1 LKKTDVLLVQI
12 TLTTGGI
19 RKQKSTRVIVLERL
33 SSGFDNY
40 KMKKYTLVKAF
51 FSLGVTSILLTAFLL
66 ICLSKSFAQ
75 NMEMASLLI
84 TDNFTCMNNSECCE
98 RGIQL
103 GELKIPLLHIKG
115 TRINDSIVLE
125 GQIDF
130 SEGNIYISIIVG
142 QMLNN
147 EICPIEII
155 GSPAESS
162 GVFKVEVKPEQ
173 NTVLYFLALGYEPLV
188 YNLSLTN

>member
-1 LKKTDVLLVQI
+1 
-12 TLTTGGI
+12 
-19 RKQKSTRVIVLERL
+19 
-33 SSGFDNY
+33 
-40 KMKKYTLVKAF
+40 MKIILFA
-51 FSLGVTSILLTAFLL
+51 VTSLT
-66 ICLSKSFAQ
+66 IISLSKSSSK
-75 NMEMASLLI
+75 NIEMASLLF
-84 TDNFTCMNNSECCE
+84 TENFTCMDNSECCE

-115 TRINDSIVLE
+115 TQINDSIVLE

-155 GSPAESS
+155 GSLEESS
-162 GVFKVEVKPEQ
+162 GVFKVEVKPTQ
-173 NTVLYFLALGYEPLV
+173 NTVLYFQALGYEPLV
-188 YNLSLTN
+188 YNLSLTH